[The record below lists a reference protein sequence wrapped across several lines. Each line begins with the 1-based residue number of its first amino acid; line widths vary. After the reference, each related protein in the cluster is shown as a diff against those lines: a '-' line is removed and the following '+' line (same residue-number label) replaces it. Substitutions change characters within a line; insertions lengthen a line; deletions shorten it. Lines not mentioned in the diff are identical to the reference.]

1 MLNRFSR
8 SELLLGTENIQKLAR
23 TKVAVFGIG
32 GVGSFVV
39 EGLARGGIGKFV
51 LIDSDDISLTNINRQ
66 IHALENTLG
75 QKKTLIMKQRI
86 LAINPAASVQTIDEL
101 YTPEKADLFW
111 QEDYDYVV
119 DAIDDIKG
127 KVNLAVQA
135 QNRNIPII
143 SSMGT
148 ANKLDPQK
156 FVITDIYKT
165 HTCPLAKIM
174 RKTLKQ
180 HGVKKL
186 KVLFSTEEPH
196 KNHSIDF
203 TENTC
208 AEKQPAASRKQ
219 PLGTLSF
226 VPSVAGLLIA
236 GEVIK
241 TICNLNKNK

>member
-8 SELLLGTENIQKLAR
+8 SELLLGSENIKKLAQ
-23 TKVAVFGIG
+23 TKVAIFGIG

-39 EGLARGGIGKFV
+39 EGLARGGVGKFV

-75 QKKTLIMKQRI
+75 YKKTLVMKQRI
-86 LAINPAASVQTIDEL
+86 LAINPQIDVQTIEQL
-101 YTPEKADLFW
+101 YTPERADFFW
-111 QEDYDYVV
+111 QNDYDYVI

-127 KVNLAVQA
+127 KIDLAIQA
-135 QNRNIPII
+135 QKRQIPII
-143 SSMGT
+143 SCMGT
-148 ANKLDPQK
+148 ANKFDPQK

-174 RKTLKQ
+174 RKALKQ
-180 HGVKKL
+180 QGIKEL
-186 KVLFSTEEPH
+186 KVLFSTEQPH
-196 KNHSIDF
+196 KDYTVNF
-203 TENTC
+203 TENTSK
-208 AEKQPAASRKQ
+208 EKQPASSRKR

-226 VPSVAGLLIA
+226 VPSIAGLLIA

-241 TICNLNKNK
+241 DICHIDK

>member
-8 SELLLGTENIQKLAR
+8 SELLLGTDNIQKLAQ

-66 IHALENTLG
+66 IHALENTVG

-86 LAINPAASVQTIDEL
+86 LAINPAACVQTIDEL
-101 YTPEKADLFW
+101 YTPQTADLFW
-111 QEDYDYVV
+111 HDDYDYVV

-127 KVNLAVQA
+127 KVDLAVQA
-135 QNRNIPII
+135 QKRSIPII

-174 RKTLKQ
+174 RKSLKQ
-180 HGVKKL
+180 QGVKKL

-196 KNHSIDF
+196 KNHAVDF
-203 TENTC
+203 TENTSR
-208 AEKQPAASRKQ
+208 ENQPASSRKQ
-219 PLGTLSF
+219 PLGTISF

-236 GEVIK
+236 GKVIK
-241 TICNLNKNK
+241 DICNINE

>member
-8 SELLLGTENIQKLAR
+8 SELLLGSENIKKLAQ

-75 QKKTLIMKQRI
+75 YKKTLVMKQRI
-86 LAINPAASVQTIDEL
+86 LAINPQIDVQTIEQL
-101 YTPEKADLFW
+101 YTPERADFFW
-111 QEDYDYVV
+111 QNDYDYVI

-127 KVNLAVQA
+127 KISLAIQA
-135 QNRNIPII
+135 QKHQIPII
-143 SSMGT
+143 SCMGT
-148 ANKLDPQK
+148 ANKFDPQK
-156 FVITDIYKT
+156 FVIADIYKT

-174 RKTLKQ
+174 RKALKQ
-180 HGVKKL
+180 QGIKKL
-186 KVLFSTEEPH
+186 KVLFSTEQPH
-196 KNHSIDF
+196 KDYIVNF
-203 TENTC
+203 TENTSK
-208 AEKQPAASRKQ
+208 ENQPASSRKR

-226 VPSVAGLLIA
+226 VPSIAGLLIA

-241 TICNLNKNK
+241 DICHIDK